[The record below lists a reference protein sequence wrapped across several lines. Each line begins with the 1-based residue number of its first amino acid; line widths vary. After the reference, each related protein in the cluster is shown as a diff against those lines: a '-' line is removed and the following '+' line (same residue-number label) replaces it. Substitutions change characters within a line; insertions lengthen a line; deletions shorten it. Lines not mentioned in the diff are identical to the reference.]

1 MSFQGK
7 ELSSGMTQMIINL
20 KLHFDTEKK
29 AGKSVSTKN
38 AIKRVSTG
46 LGIGEITVKRIMAD
60 YNKGTVKNTEIK
72 ERGKPP
78 YRMSDNLQPEIR
90 GYIRKKN
97 LKGQKITTEDIR
109 KKLLDEYNVE
119 VPITTLLRSLNRWG
133 FIYDKERRRSA
144 LKEQAYVVIARRQYL
159 RRKIQN
165 RNPDGSL
172 KRPEVYLDETYI
184 NKNHS
189 NQFTWY
195 LEEDGPWVNKPSGKG
210 PRLIIVHAITKD
222 GWVDG
227 AQLVFDANRRTGDY
241 HGQMNWE
248 NFSKWFENQLL
259 PNIPKNSLIIMDN
272 ARYHNVFTEDSF
284 PTSKNRKAELES
296 WLDRNHIPWTEG
308 MLKIEL
314 FELCKRFAA
323 PPEFRLNQIAEAA
336 GCKILRTPQY
346 HPELQPIEVCW
357 AIVKNYM
364 AAHCDFTMKNFREE
378 LPRAF
383 TKVRP
388 STCKGLI
395 SKIVEKEEKYWSED
409 SQLYAEIDGS
419 IEAVYL

>member
-133 FIYDKERRRSA
+133 FIC
-144 LKEQAYVVIARRQYL
+144 LF
-159 RRKIQN
+159 RKIC
-165 RNPDGSL
+165 G
-172 KRPEVYLDETYI
+172 
-184 NKNHS
+184 
-189 NQFTWY
+189 
-195 LEEDGPWVNKPSGKG
+195 
-210 PRLIIVHAITKD
+210 
-222 GWVDG
+222 
-227 AQLVFDANRRTGDY
+227 
-241 HGQMNWE
+241 
-248 NFSKWFENQLL
+248 
-259 PNIPKNSLIIMDN
+259 
-272 ARYHNVFTEDSF
+272 
-284 PTSKNRKAELES
+284 
-296 WLDRNHIPWTEG
+296 
-308 MLKIEL
+308 
-314 FELCKRFAA
+314 
-323 PPEFRLNQIAEAA
+323 
-336 GCKILRTPQY
+336 
-346 HPELQPIEVCW
+346 
-357 AIVKNYM
+357 
-364 AAHCDFTMKNFREE
+364 
-378 LPRAF
+378 
-383 TKVRP
+383 
-388 STCKGLI
+388 
-395 SKIVEKEEKYWSED
+395 
-409 SQLYAEIDGS
+409 
-419 IEAVYL
+419 